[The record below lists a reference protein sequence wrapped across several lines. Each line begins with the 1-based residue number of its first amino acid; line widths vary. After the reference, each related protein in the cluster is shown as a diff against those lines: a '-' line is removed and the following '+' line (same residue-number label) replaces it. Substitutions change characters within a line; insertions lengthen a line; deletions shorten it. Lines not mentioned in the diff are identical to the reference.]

1 MPHLLVAGST
11 GSGKSSFVNSMLVSL
26 LSRATPDE
34 VRMILID
41 PKMVELTPYEGIP
54 HLITPII
61 TQPKKAAAALAWL
74 VEEMEQ
80 RYQDM
85 QANRVRHVDDFNR
98 KVRTGEITAP
108 PGSEREYRPYPYI
121 LCIVDE
127 LADLMMT
134 APRDVEDAV
143 VRITQKARAAGIHL
157 VLATQRPSVDVV
169 TGLIKTN
176 VPSRLAFATSSLTD
190 SRVILDQPGAEK
202 LIGMGDGLYLPMG
215 AGRPVRMQGAYV
227 ERRGDLRGRRVHQGP
242 GRADLHRG
250 RHRGEGRGAG
260 DRSEVDAD
268 IGDDLDL
275 LLQAAELIVTSPVR
289 LHVDAAAQAARRLR
303 EGRPADGPPGDP
315 RHRRPV
321 GGQQGPRRAR
331 QAGRAGRRAVPDPQ
345 RQRPG
350 RGRRGGV
357 IACRMTP

>member
-1 MPHLLVAGST
+1 
-11 GSGKSSFVNSMLVSL
+11 
-26 LSRATPDE
+26 
-34 VRMILID
+34 MILID

-85 QANRVRHVDDFNR
+85 QASRVRHVDDFNR
-98 KVRTGEITAP
+98 KVRTGEITTP
-108 PGSEREYRPYPYI
+108 LGSEREYRPYPYI

-202 LIGMGDGLYLPMG
+202 LVGMGDGLYLPMG
-215 AGRPVRMQGAYV
+215 ASKSVRMQGAYV
-227 ERRGDLRGRRVHQGP
+227 GDEEITAIVSFTKDQAEPVYTDGVTTQK
-242 GRADLHRG
+242 A
-250 RHRGEGRGAG
+250 GEQREI
-260 DRSEVDAD
+260 DPD
-268 IGDDLDL
+268 IGDDLEL
-275 LLQAAELIVTSPVR
+275 LLQAAELVVTSQFGSTSMLQR
-289 LHVDAAAQAARRLR
+289 KLR
-303 EGRPADGPPGDP
+303 
-315 RHRRPV
+315 V
-321 GGQQGPRRAR
+321 GFAK
-331 QAGRAGRRAVPDPQ
+331 AGRLMDLLESRGVVGPSEGSKARDVLIKPDELE
-345 RQRPG
+345 G
-350 RGRRGGV
+350 VLYLMRGGGP
-357 IACRMTP
+357 IEADDEED